1 MALGIDRMDFPGI
14 HSETA
19 APGVEELKHL
29 GVTAK
34 RIERPASEQEA
45 RDLLSRAYK
54 EKLSI
59 LPCGGGTSLG
69 SGMLPESVDVALD
82 MIGMNKV
89 LAFDPRN
96 LNLAV
101 LSGMTLTQINEY
113 LAGQGKGFFL
123 PLDPQLPH
131 RATLGGVYAS
141 NASGP
146 SRLRYG
152 TVRDQV
158 LGVRGAD
165 GLGREVGFGGKTV
178 KNVSGYDLTKFFI
191 GSAGSL
197 GLITSLS
204 FRVYPLP
211 ESSSLCD
218 FVFETL
224 EGLEKFLAALRS
236 SVLIPSAVIVKELAA
251 GPDVSNSVGSRF
263 RAWASFEGHSRAV
276 DRQNKDILKLAG
288 EFGARGNVK
297 VGREEMVQGL
307 RSVVNPDGP
316 NQDSI
321 FKVSVPIS
329 QGPRAYVSIG
339 KLVRAKG
346 LHSKVILFPG
356 NGLIY
361 IYFQGEGQEKIAPLI
376 QDLKDIS
383 QAGGGYASPVR
394 AHRNILASWGPRV
407 EPALHQF
414 LLQPIKEQLDPAGVF
429 PPIV

>member
-1 MALGIDRMDFPGI
+1 LVLEIDKMEFPGI
-14 HSETA
+14 HWETGP
-19 APGVEELKHL
+19 PGVEELKYL
-29 GVTAK
+29 GVKAK
-34 RIERPASEQEA
+34 RIERPAREQEA
-45 RDLLSRAYK
+45 RDILSRAFK
-54 EKLSI
+54 EKWSI
-59 LPCGGGTSLG
+59 LPCGGGTSMG

-82 MIGMNKV
+82 MTGMNRV

-101 LSGMTLTQINEY
+101 LSGMTLGRINEY
-113 LAGQGKGFFL
+113 LAGQGRGFFL
-123 PLDPQLPH
+123 PLDPPLSH
-131 RATLGGVYAS
+131 RATVGGVYAS

-158 LGVRGAD
+158 LGVRGVD
-165 GLGREVGFGGKTV
+165 GRGREVGFGGKTV

-197 GLITSLS
+197 CLITSLS

-224 EGLEKFLAALRS
+224 EGLEKFLAAFRS
-236 SVLIPSAVIVKELAA
+236 SVLIPSAVIASELAA
-251 GPDVSNSVGSRF
+251 GPDVSISVGPRF
-263 RAWASFEGHSRAV
+263 RVWASFEGHSRAV
-276 DRQNKDILKLAG
+276 DRQNRDILKLAE
-288 EFGARGNVK
+288 EFGARGEAK
-297 VGREEMVQGL
+297 VGREEMVQSL

-316 NQDSI
+316 IQDSI

-361 IYFQGEGQEKIAPLI
+361 IYFQKRGQEGIAPFI
-376 QDLKDIS
+376 QDLKDIG
-383 QAGGGYASPVR
+383 QAGGGYGTPVR

-407 EPALHQF
+407 EPGLNQLF
-414 LLQPIKEQLDPAGVF
+414 LKPIKEQLDPAGIF

>member
-1 MALGIDRMDFPGI
+1 MALEIDRMDFPGI
-14 HSETA
+14 HSEPA
-19 APGVEELKHL
+19 SGVEELKHL
-29 GVTAK
+29 GVKAK
-34 RIERPASEQEA
+34 RIERPAGEQEA
-45 RDLLSRAYK
+45 RDILSRAFK
-54 EKLSI
+54 EKWSV
-59 LPCGGGTSLG
+59 LPCGGSTSMG

-82 MIGMNKV
+82 TTGMSRV

-101 LSGMTLTQINEY
+101 LSGMTLSQINEY

-123 PLDPQLPH
+123 PLDPPFPQ
-131 RATLGGVYAS
+131 RATLGGVYAG
-141 NASGP
+141 NVSGP

-158 LGVRGAD
+158 LGVRGVD

-218 FVFETL
+218 FIFETL
-224 EGLEKFLAALRS
+224 EELEKFLAALRS
-236 SVLIPSAVIVKELAA
+236 SVLIPSAIIATELAG
-251 GPDVSNSVGSRF
+251 GPDVSNGVGSRF
-263 RAWASFEGHSRAV
+263 RVWVSFEGHGQAV

-288 EFGARGNVK
+288 EFSAKGNVR

-316 NQDSI
+316 IQDSI

-329 QGPRAYVSIG
+329 QGPRAYLSIG

-346 LHSKVILFPG
+346 LHSKTILFPG
-356 NGLIY
+356 NGVIY
-361 IYFQGEGQEKIAPLI
+361 IYFQGQGQEKIAPLI
-376 QDLKDIS
+376 QDLKDIG
-383 QAGGGYASPVR
+383 QAGGSYASPVR

-407 EPALHQF
+407 EPTLHQF
-414 LLQPIKEQLDPAGVF
+414 LLKPIKKELDPASIF